1 MYLAMALKLWRE
13 ILICL
18 LALLLAGSLF
28 LFYNAMQSMKLMKV
42 NHSLETANYIAAYE
56 ARARAIE
63 QQNYQ
68 GVIDAINKA
77 KLQQQAIAIDVRSA
91 NNANER
97 LHQTIDQLT
106 ANTTNNASARAEY
119 TTAVSKLFKDCSS
132 AYIEMARAADG
143 HASDVRLLK
152 DARR

>member
-1 MYLAMALKLWRE
+1 MYLAMVLKLWRE

-42 NHSLETANYIAAYE
+42 NHSLETANHIAAYE
-56 ARARAIE
+56 ARARAI
-63 QQNYQ
+63 
-68 GVIDAINKA
+68 
-77 KLQQQAIAIDVRSA
+77 AIDVRSA
-91 NNANER
+91 NDANQR

-106 ANTTNNASARAEY
+106 ANTANNASARAEY

-152 DARR
+152 DAKR